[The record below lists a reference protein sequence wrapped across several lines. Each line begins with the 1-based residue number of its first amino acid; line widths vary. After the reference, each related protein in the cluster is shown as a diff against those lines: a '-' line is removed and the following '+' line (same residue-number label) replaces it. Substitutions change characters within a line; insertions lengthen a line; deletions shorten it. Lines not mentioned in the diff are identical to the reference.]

1 MQIRATLPPLTTA
14 PASERWRCPLY
25 SHTPHA
31 GLSCSQESSS
41 QLSRFPPP
49 SLSLCP
55 HPTFS
60 RQNQASAMSPMA
72 HMGNCR
78 DGGQIRLWQGR
89 VALRSTQ
96 NIPSAFSS
104 HSWSTY
110 SFCGVWGQQWGEAEA
125 VTDQWYPGGTHL
137 TLALAIPPT

>member
-1 MQIRATLPPLTTA
+1 
-14 PASERWRCPLY
+14 
-25 SHTPHA
+25 
-31 GLSCSQESSS
+31 
-41 QLSRFPPP
+41 
-49 SLSLCP
+49 
-55 HPTFS
+55 
-60 RQNQASAMSPMA
+60 MSPMA

-110 SFCGVWGQQWGEAEA
+110 SFCGVWRRRWGGEAGA
-125 VTDQWYPGGTHL
+125 VTDQWYSGGTHL